1 MSLRVVAISAGLSDS
16 SSTTLLAQRYG
27 EAIRAAR
34 PDASFE
40 VVTLRDLAHD
50 ITDATIVGF
59 ASPRLQH
66 VIDQVAAA
74 DALVVVAP
82 TFKASYP
89 GLFKS
94 FFDAL
99 EAEVLTGKPVAL
111 AATGGTARHSL
122 VIDYAM
128 RPLFAYLQTM
138 TVPTGVFASPHDWA
152 SSNRTGEGADALGAR
167 IERAVGELLSVAEGG
182 GTGRAFDDSIDLFS
196 ETMLSISDPR
206 PQA

>member
-1 MSLRVVAISAGLSDS
+1 MSLRIVAISAGMSDA
-16 SSTTLLAQRYG
+16 SSTSLLANRYG
-27 EAIRAAR
+27 KAIRAAR
-34 PDASFE
+34 PDATFE
-40 VVTLRDLAHD
+40 VASLRDLAHD

-66 VIDQVAAA
+66 VIDQVEAA

-82 TFKASYP
+82 TYKASYP

-99 EAEVLTGKPVAL
+99 DADLLIGKPVAL

-122 VIDYAM
+122 VVDFAM
-128 RPLFAYLQTM
+128 RPLFAYMQAM
-138 TVPTGVFASPHDWA
+138 VVPTGVFASPHDWG
-152 SSNRTGEGADALGAR
+152 TEGGDALGGR
-167 IERAVGELLSVAEGG
+167 VERAVGELLSIADGG

-196 ETMLSISDPR
+196 ETMLSISDP
-206 PQA
+206 QF

>member
-1 MSLRVVAISAGLSDS
+1 MRIVAISAGLSDS

-27 EAIRAAR
+27 DAIRAAR

-40 VVTLRDLAHD
+40 IVTLRDLAHD

-138 TVPTGVFASPHDWA
+138 TVPTGVFASPHDWGDA
-152 SSNRTGEGADALGAR
+152 GADALGAR
-167 IERAVGELLSVAEGG
+167 VERAVGELLSVAEGG

-206 PQA
+206 PQV

>member
-1 MSLRVVAISAGLSDS
+1 MSLRIVAVSAGMSDA
-16 SSTTLLAQRYG
+16 SSTSLLANRYG

-34 PDASFE
+34 PDATFE
-40 VVTLRDLAHD
+40 VVSLRDLAHD

-66 VIDQVAAA
+66 VIDQIAAA

-82 TFKASYP
+82 TYKASYP

-99 EAEVLTGKPVAL
+99 DSDLLIGKPVAL

-122 VIDYAM
+122 VVDFAM
-128 RPLFAYLQTM
+128 RPLFAYMQAM
-138 TVPTGVFASPHDWA
+138 VVPTGVFASPHDWG
-152 SSNRTGEGADALGAR
+152 TEGADALGGR
-167 IERAVGELLSVAEGG
+167 VERAVGELLSVAEGG
-182 GTGRAFDDSIDLFS
+182 GTGRTSDDSIDLFS
-196 ETMLSISDPR
+196 ETMLSISDP
-206 PQA
+206 QL